1 MTPEDLVGPVVT
13 VTATIMDGTVV
24 RWHRSLSAAE
34 CHAPT
39 VTASRNGVMVPNGYV
54 TDVPPEWMQAAT
66 QAYEKLRRAPRADMK
81 HLATHRHN
89 IVANGPLVPV
99 EEVADRG

>member
-1 MTPEDLVGPVVT
+1 MTDKPVIT
-13 VTATIMDGTVV
+13 VTPTIMDGTVV

-39 VTASRNGVMVPNGYV
+39 VTASRHGVMVPNGYV
-54 TDVPPEWMQAAT
+54 TEVPPEWLQAAMG
-66 QAYEKLRRAPRADMK
+66 AYETLRRNRDADMK

-99 EEVADRG
+99 EEADRG